1 MRSFAL
7 QVLVFLPAAL
17 AAGAG
22 RAGAVELLRADPA
35 ASALAI
41 HVAKSGV
48 LSGVSHEHHFVPQSW
63 QAEARF
69 DPARPA
75 ATEVWVVVDAGSLH
89 DREGRLNA
97 ASRAEVDRKA
107 AGAEVLDA
115 RRFPEV
121 RFRGAEVKD
130 LRVPGPGALEGVLRG
145 ELALHGVHRP
155 VEVPFRARVERGGFR
170 VTGSAR
176 FLQSDFGIR
185 PYSTALGTIGVDDL
199 VSVEFDLVLAPAS
212 SPRVAGQ
219 GARPQGS

>member
-97 ASRAEVDRKA
+97 ASRAEV
-107 AGAEVLDA
+107 
-115 RRFPEV
+115 
-121 RFRGAEVKD
+121 KD